1 MSSVFEK
8 SSNVPQVNSLSYQQ
22 RKEFLRKNGKEL
34 PFSEEYKGTEKQNT
48 ALVKFLKNNP
58 NFKQKWEQELQ
69 LLKTSSNKSK
79 NAVTSTAKTE
89 INEMIDKNKPTFPIQ
104 TPEQFLSNHGIDL
117 SAAPAG
123 IRNNNPFN
131 IKWSNSDF
139 QKRILVDGIEPS
151 KNKDQWNRQ
160 VVFKSPEAWMA
171 SGIRLLL
178 HRYHNNKLHTVSA
191 LIADKSI
198 WWTQDGTKGNKLGTN
213 AAREIAERMNV
224 GVNDY
229 LDFNKRE
236 TFAKFIKS
244 LLYQEH
250 GDASW
255 VYANVIPSVLD
266 KLV

>member
-1 MSSVFEK
+1 M
-8 SSNVPQVNSLSYQQ
+8 
-22 RKEFLRKNGKEL
+22 
-34 PFSEEYKGTEKQNT
+34 
-48 ALVKFLKNNP
+48 
-58 NFKQKWEQELQ
+58 
-69 LLKTSSNKSK
+69 
-79 NAVTSTAKTE
+79 
-89 INEMIDKNKPTFPIQ
+89 
-104 TPEQFLSNHGIDL
+104 
-117 SAAPAG
+117 
-123 IRNNNPFN
+123 
-131 IKWSNSDF
+131 
-139 QKRILVDGIEPS
+139 
-151 KNKDQWNRQ
+151 
-160 VVFKSPEAWMA
+160 
-171 SGIRLLL
+171 
-178 HRYHNNKLHTVSA
+178 SA

-255 VYANVIPSVLD
+255 VYANAIPSVLD